1 MKKSII
7 YILFAAF
14 AILGTIPMQAQVS
27 KRQRIDSLYRDYRE
41 VYRDTVLVAETSD
54 VSIGNDGYDP
64 YQVVSNPFRQ
74 NWFIFASGGAHTFR
88 GDYSNLGPFLTTV
101 SPEYS
106 LGFGKWFMPWLG
118 LKAEFIHSSTR
129 GYTAQ
134 NGSTT
139 PLFYPIRDAEGYP
152 KYMDYNPAY
161 AYYPMKT
168 GWLDFSG
175 SAMLNL
181 TRLYYGYEGYGSR
194 ELMGQLLFNLGIGA
208 THHLGYGQDHGSD
221 NNLSAHFELQY
232 SQFFTPKK
240 TLSLD
245 FKARAL
251 LYETEYDNEF
261 GQGDYAA
268 RHIDSHLGLNI
279 GLTWHLGT
287 KGGNGWRSGTNTV
300 YRSEYRETEVPI
312 IKVKEND
319 GPVKNGTIT
328 FYVFYPNNYSGRNDA
343 PNLAGSSVNAIDYLA
358 GGIFTQKVYAD
369 KDKAAAKLAAGQS
382 PVALATKD
390 LPTEPANIDFE
401 IDFVP
406 RGYEMLTDTPMSLS
420 LKPSDMAAFGDAAGY
435 YYAPINDGK
444 HIWQYR
450 IDDATLGQQ
459 LISDENYR
467 ETTSFGLNAHSGLNT
482 VRQYMEVG
490 DDDELVSFAD
500 VYAALTSNEGY
511 VENFTDEATVN
522 KIRDIINNGA
532 ILLIQADGFAT
543 SQDNYTGEDATR
555 VGVERNSALA
565 ENRANT
571 VINWLTADPRLQ
583 YVRSQSYIV
592 TNGGDIRPVDD
603 PSVRGLAAKTNRCVR
618 VRIRYMI
625 K

>member
-1 MKKSII
+1 MKKSFIF
-7 YILFAAF
+7 ILAAAF
-14 AILGTIPMQAQVS
+14 ALLGTLPIQAQVS
-27 KRQRIDSLYRDYRE
+27 ARRQQIDSLYADYRE
-41 VYRDTVLVAETSD
+41 VFRDTLLVAESSD
-54 VSIGNDGYDP
+54 VTVVNDGADP

-74 NWFIFASGGAHTFR
+74 NWFVFASGGAHTFR
-88 GDYSNLGPFLTTV
+88 GDYSNLGPFMTTV

-106 LGFGKWFMPWLG
+106 VGFGKWFMPWLA
-118 LKAEFIHSSTR
+118 LKAEFMQSSTR
-129 GYTAQ
+129 GYTAR

-139 PLFYPIRDAEGYP
+139 PLFYPYGD
-152 KYMDYNPAY
+152 
-161 AYYPMKT
+161 PMRTDNGTEYFQART

-194 ELMGQLLFNLGIGA
+194 ERMGQLLLNLGVGA
-208 THHLGYGQDHGSD
+208 THHLGYGQVHGSD

-232 SQFFTPKK
+232 SQFFTEKK
-240 TLSLD
+240 NLSLD
-245 FKARAL
+245 FKARAM
-251 LYETEYDNEF
+251 LYETHYDNEW

-268 RHIDSHLGLNI
+268 HHIDSHLGLNL
-279 GLTWHLGT
+279 GLTWYLGK
-287 KGGNGWRSGTNTV
+287 KGGNGWRTGTNTV

-312 IKVKEND
+312 MKVKEND
-319 GPVKNGTIT
+319 RPVRQGTIT

-343 PNLAGSSVNAIDYLA
+343 PNIAGANVNAIEYLA

-369 KDKAAAKLAAGQS
+369 KEKAAAKLAAGQS
-382 PVALATKD
+382 PVALATAD

-406 RGYEMLTDTPMSLS
+406 RGYEMLTDTPLSLS
-420 LKPSDMAAFGDAAGY
+420 LNPSDMESFGKAAGF

-459 LISDENYR
+459 LVSDENYR
-467 ETTSFGLNAHSGLNT
+467 ETTSYGLNAHSGLNT
-482 VRQYMEVG
+482 IRQYMDVT

-543 SQDNYTGEDATR
+543 SQDNYTGDNATR
-555 VGVERNSALA
+555 VGIERNSALA

-583 YVRSQSYIV
+583 YVRSQSYIL
-592 TNGGDIRPVDD
+592 TNNGAIRPVDD
-603 PSVRGLAAKTNRCVR
+603 PSVRGLSAKTNRCVR